1 MSEERVFECPE
12 WFDGKKVNEFSF
24 FTNFVRRFNMKVHNG
39 RFYNPDGL
47 VEDEDV
53 KYRIAECLL
62 AVCHDDL
69 ERRASWLLKSVRMFS
84 SQIGWKPDPNL
95 IHVRNGTL
103 NVKTRLFDPKREVC
117 LARLGVAFDPQA
129 PAPARWLSFL
139 EELLHPCDIPT
150 LQEYMGYCL
159 IPSTR
164 AQRMLLILGSGGEG
178 KSRIGVVLSHL
189 LGDGCLRSSIHKV
202 ETNRFAPANLEG
214 RLLMIDDDLNLNAL
228 PTTNTIKTIVTAE
241 TPIDLERKGVQSRQG
256 IVNCRFLCFGN
267 GALTSLYDHSDGFYR
282 RQIVLHTR
290 PRPRDRVDDPFLAD
304 KLIEELPGIL
314 LWCLEGLKR
323 LQAQD
328 YRFTISEAT
337 AMAMQQI
344 RRESDNILEFM
355 HSEGYLRFSHDAR
368 IPSSVLYRCYEDWCR
383 DNSCRPFASNTF
395 LARLREREDDFDIA
409 YSTHIPYAGKRVRGF
424 IGLCTADKPF
434 GT

>member
-1 MSEERVFECPE
+1 MYKLSIPIIGRHINDENRKQYADELKRAKADRVFVTASL
-12 WFDGKKVNEFSF
+12 D
-24 FTNFVRRFNMKVHNG
+24 
-39 RFYNPDGL
+39 
-47 VEDEDV
+47 
-53 KYRIAECLL
+53 
-62 AVCHDDL
+62 DDL
-69 ERRASWLLKSVRMFS
+69 DVMRA
-84 SQIGWKPDPNL
+84 
-95 IHVRNGTL
+95 
-103 NVKTRLFDPKREVC
+103 
-117 LARLGVAFDPQA
+117 
-129 PAPARWLSFL
+129 
-139 EELLHPCDIPT
+139 
-150 LQEYMGYCL
+150 
-159 IPSTR
+159 
-164 AQRMLLILGSGGEG
+164 
-178 KSRIGVVLSHL
+178 
-189 LGDGCLRSSIHKV
+189 KV
-202 ETNRFAPANLEG
+202 EYFKDNGFEVGIWIGNTIGHGATLFKLKETGEKPKYQRLVNLEG
-214 RLLMIDDDLNLNAL
+214 KDLIGTNCPLDKNFREYLAGKIAGLNGCGTDLLMIDDDLNLNAL